1 MVRTQSVQEHT
12 ADPVS
17 REDRC
22 ASLGAKSNFKDTIN
36 TETWEPATLWETIV
50 QFHRD
55 FWKVDSSGKAM
66 SSGTKTSKAKPTRN
80 FGRLLEV
87 GEEDGLPVLPSRAE
101 LESWK
106 SQSAQYWSAVV
117 RQFLNVHHGNAFHCQ
132 FQNVTE
138 VTYQRRRRMGWPP
151 QCPGPPWK
159 GGKTSV
165 GFRREDGLPI

>member
-80 FGRLLEV
+80 FGRLLKV

-117 RQFLNVHHGNAFHCQ
+117 RQFLNAHRGNAFHCR
-132 FQNVTE
+132 F
-138 VTYQRRRRMGWPP
+138 
-151 QCPGPPWK
+151 
-159 GGKTSV
+159 
-165 GFRREDGLPI
+165 

>member
-117 RQFLNVHHGNAFHCQ
+117 RQFLNAHHGNVFHCR
-132 FQNVTE
+132 F
-138 VTYQRRRRMGWPP
+138 
-151 QCPGPPWK
+151 
-159 GGKTSV
+159 
-165 GFRREDGLPI
+165 

>member
-17 REDRC
+17 REDKC

-117 RQFLNVHHGNAFHCQ
+117 RQFLNAHHAFHCR
-132 FQNVTE
+132 F
-138 VTYQRRRRMGWPP
+138 
-151 QCPGPPWK
+151 
-159 GGKTSV
+159 
-165 GFRREDGLPI
+165 

>member
-12 ADPVS
+12 ADLVS

-36 TETWEPATLWETIV
+36 METWEPATLWETIV

-80 FGRLLEV
+80 FGRLLKV

-101 LESWK
+101 LELWK

-117 RQFLNVHHGNAFHCQ
+117 RQFLNAHRGNAFHCR
-132 FQNVTE
+132 F
-138 VTYQRRRRMGWPP
+138 
-151 QCPGPPWK
+151 
-159 GGKTSV
+159 
-165 GFRREDGLPI
+165 

>member
-17 REDRC
+17 REDKC

-36 TETWEPATLWETIV
+36 TETWEPATLWEMIV

-117 RQFLNVHHGNAFHCQ
+117 RQFLNAHHGNAFHCR
-132 FQNVTE
+132 F
-138 VTYQRRRRMGWPP
+138 
-151 QCPGPPWK
+151 
-159 GGKTSV
+159 
-165 GFRREDGLPI
+165 

>member
-1 MVRTQSVQEHT
+1 MVCTRSVQEHT
-12 ADPVS
+12 ADLVS
-17 REDRC
+17 REDTC
-22 ASLGAKSNFKDTIN
+22 ASLGAKSNFKETIN
-36 TETWEPATLWETIV
+36 IEPWEPATLWETIV

-117 RQFLNVHHGNAFHCQ
+117 RQFLNAHHGNAFHCQ
-132 FQNVTE
+132 F
-138 VTYQRRRRMGWPP
+138 
-151 QCPGPPWK
+151 
-159 GGKTSV
+159 
-165 GFRREDGLPI
+165 

>member
-55 FWKVDSSGKAM
+55 FWKVSSSGKAM

-87 GEEDGLPVLPSRAE
+87 GEEDGLPVLPGRAE

-106 SQSAQYWSAVV
+106 SQSAQYWSAEV
-117 RQFLNVHHGNAFHCQ
+117 RQFLNAHHSNAFHCR
-132 FQNVTE
+132 F
-138 VTYQRRRRMGWPP
+138 
-151 QCPGPPWK
+151 
-159 GGKTSV
+159 
-165 GFRREDGLPI
+165 

>member
-17 REDRC
+17 REDKC

-55 FWKVDSSGKAM
+55 FWKVSSSGKAM

-132 FQNVTE
+132 F
-138 VTYQRRRRMGWPP
+138 
-151 QCPGPPWK
+151 
-159 GGKTSV
+159 
-165 GFRREDGLPI
+165 

>member
-17 REDRC
+17 REDKC

-36 TETWEPATLWETIV
+36 TEPWEPATLWETIV

-106 SQSAQYWSAVV
+106 SQSVQYWSAVV
-117 RQFLNVHHGNAFHCQ
+117 RQFLNAHHGNAFHCR
-132 FQNVTE
+132 F
-138 VTYQRRRRMGWPP
+138 
-151 QCPGPPWK
+151 
-159 GGKTSV
+159 
-165 GFRREDGLPI
+165 

>member
-1 MVRTQSVQEHT
+1 MVRTRSVQEHT
-12 ADPVS
+12 ADLVS
-17 REDRC
+17 REDTC
-22 ASLGAKSNFKDTIN
+22 ASLGAKSNFKETIN
-36 TETWEPATLWETIV
+36 IEPWEPATLWETIV

-55 FWKVDSSGKAM
+55 FWKVSSSGKAM

-117 RQFLNVHHGNAFHCQ
+117 RQFLNAHHGNAFHCR
-132 FQNVTE
+132 F
-138 VTYQRRRRMGWPP
+138 
-151 QCPGPPWK
+151 
-159 GGKTSV
+159 
-165 GFRREDGLPI
+165 

>member
-66 SSGTKTSKAKPTRN
+66 SSSTKTSKAKPTRN

-117 RQFLNVHHGNAFHCQ
+117 RQFLNAHHGNAFHCR
-132 FQNVTE
+132 F
-138 VTYQRRRRMGWPP
+138 
-151 QCPGPPWK
+151 
-159 GGKTSV
+159 
-165 GFRREDGLPI
+165 

>member
-17 REDRC
+17 REDKC

-106 SQSAQYWSAVV
+106 SQLVQYWSA
-117 RQFLNVHHGNAFHCQ
+117 N
-132 FQNVTE
+132 T
-138 VTYQRRRRMGWPP
+138 
-151 QCPGPPWK
+151 
-159 GGKTSV
+159 
-165 GFRREDGLPI
+165 

>member
-1 MVRTQSVQEHT
+1 MVRTRSVQEHT
-12 ADPVS
+12 ADLVS
-17 REDRC
+17 REDTC
-22 ASLGAKSNFKDTIN
+22 ASLGAKSNFKEAIN
-36 TETWEPATLWETIV
+36 IEPWEPATLWETIV

-55 FWKVDSSGKAM
+55 FWKVSSSGKAM

-117 RQFLNVHHGNAFHCQ
+117 RQFLNAHHGNAFHCR
-132 FQNVTE
+132 F
-138 VTYQRRRRMGWPP
+138 
-151 QCPGPPWK
+151 
-159 GGKTSV
+159 
-165 GFRREDGLPI
+165 

>member
-106 SQSAQYWSAVV
+106 SQSVQYWSAVV
-117 RQFLNVHHGNAFHCQ
+117 RQFLNAHHGNTFHCR
-132 FQNVTE
+132 F
-138 VTYQRRRRMGWPP
+138 
-151 QCPGPPWK
+151 
-159 GGKTSV
+159 
-165 GFRREDGLPI
+165 

>member
-17 REDRC
+17 REDKC

-80 FGRLLEV
+80 FGRLLKV

-101 LESWK
+101 LQSWK

-117 RQFLNVHHGNAFHCQ
+117 RQFLNAHHGNAFHCR
-132 FQNVTE
+132 F
-138 VTYQRRRRMGWPP
+138 
-151 QCPGPPWK
+151 
-159 GGKTSV
+159 
-165 GFRREDGLPI
+165 

>member
-1 MVRTQSVQEHT
+1 MVRTKSVQEHT

-117 RQFLNVHHGNAFHCQ
+117 RQFLNAHHGNAFHCR
-132 FQNVTE
+132 F
-138 VTYQRRRRMGWPP
+138 
-151 QCPGPPWK
+151 
-159 GGKTSV
+159 
-165 GFRREDGLPI
+165 

>member
-1 MVRTQSVQEHT
+1 M

-66 SSGTKTSKAKPTRN
+66 SSSMKTSKAKPTRN

-101 LESWK
+101 LELWK
-106 SQSAQYWSAVV
+106 SQLVQYWSA
-117 RQFLNVHHGNAFHCQ
+117 N
-132 FQNVTE
+132 T
-138 VTYQRRRRMGWPP
+138 
-151 QCPGPPWK
+151 
-159 GGKTSV
+159 
-165 GFRREDGLPI
+165 

>member
-12 ADPVS
+12 ADLVS

-66 SSGTKTSKAKPTRN
+66 SSGMKTSKAKPTRN

-117 RQFLNVHHGNAFHCQ
+117 RQFLNAHHGNAFHCR
-132 FQNVTE
+132 F
-138 VTYQRRRRMGWPP
+138 
-151 QCPGPPWK
+151 
-159 GGKTSV
+159 
-165 GFRREDGLPI
+165 